1 MIQYYLAIILSIA
14 ALVGATL
21 HVRASLLGLSGR
33 VAVPRP
39 AVMAL
44 VVLIALLAPEPVDP
58 YYKGGILFGLLVS
71 LVADGLATIPGNPRI
86 TVVGLLLIAYFVY
99 LTVFASETALGWP
112 TPWLLALILYGALLY
127 WQIAPG
133 LREMK
138 GTILLYMALLGLM
151 TWQAL
156 EMALFHGQV
165 WSALAFT
172 GAIGLVLASSIEG
185 FSTYRTAIRG
195 GTSYAVAAYLIAQ
208 WLLAASVWGGA
219 IIPT

>member
-21 HVRASLLGLSGR
+21 HVRSSLLGLSGR
-33 VAVPRP
+33 VSVPRP
-39 AVMAL
+39 LVTTL
-44 VVLIALLAPEPVDP
+44 VVIVALLAPEPVDMN
-58 YYKGGILFGLLVS
+58 YKAGILFGLLVS
-71 LVADGLATIPGNPRI
+71 LVADAFATIPGNPRI
-86 TVVGLLLIAYFVY
+86 TVLGLLLIAYFVY
-99 LTVFASETALGWP
+99 LATFASETAFGWP
-112 TPWLLALILYGALLY
+112 TPWLLVLLLYGALLY

-138 GTILLYMALLGLM
+138 ITILLYMAMLGLM

-156 EMALFHGQV
+156 EMALLHGQP

-172 GAIGLVLASSIEG
+172 GAICLVLASSIES
-185 FSTYRTAIRG
+185 FNTFRTPIRG
-195 GTSYAVAAYLIAQ
+195 GTAYAVAAYLIAQ

-219 IIPT
+219 LLPA